1 MSVKYFSWSKKKNDL
16 LRSER
21 DISFEDVVLH
31 IDMGFLLDV
40 LEHPDQENS
49 AGQKVF
55 VVQIDDYVY
64 LVPFLENDREIF
76 PKTIIPSRKAT
87 RQYLKG
93 ITNEQAKIGSG

>member
-21 DISFEDVVLH
+21 EISFEDVVFH
-31 IDMGFLLDV
+31 IETGFLLDV
-40 LEHPDQENS
+40 LEPPDQEND
-49 AGQKVF
+49 AGQRVF
-55 VVQIDDYVY
+55 VIQIDDYAY

-87 RQYLKG
+87 RHYLKG
-93 ITNEQAKIGSG
+93 AANEQAETGSG